1 MDKKLQPLSDDQ
13 LSLVSGGG
21 TAEAQEYLEELME
34 KYHCQRWDLY
44 ENMTQEEY
52 NHYVYLYEH

>member
-1 MDKKLQPLSDDQ
+1 MDKKMQALSDEQ
-13 LSLVSGGG
+13 LKMVSGGG
-21 TAEAQEYLEELME
+21 TREAEDYLAELME